1 MVQPVKSK
9 FKSKLKR
16 NPHIFTTIRTS
27 FLYRDLSSKRKFH
40 NEKFGYG
47 GKKRGIKV
55 NTKQSVDDV
64 SGYKSFRNAK
74 GGRQKKSAAGKQ
86 KRMGK
91 ERRHKMKSKKK

>member
-1 MVQPVKSK
+1 MVQLI
-9 FKSKLKR
+9 KSKLIQKSR
-16 NPHIFTTIRTS
+16 KLLRKVKYLTT
-27 FLYRDLSSKRKFH
+27 FFRDLSSKRKFH

>member
-1 MVQPVKSK
+1 MVQLI
-9 FKSKLKR
+9 KSKLIQKPR
-16 NPHIFTTIRTS
+16 KLLRKVKYLTT
-27 FLYRDLSSKRKFH
+27 FFRDLSSKRKFH

-47 GKKRGIKV
+47 GKKRGIKA

-74 GGRQKKSAAGKQ
+74 GGRQNKSGKP